1 MPKGAEKKL
10 MNATRQDTDM
20 KFYNK
25 RGLSELV
32 TSILMIALVMSLGV
46 IIWTVS
52 KNLVSEKLD
61 KSSSCFGNFNEIT
74 IGKQY
79 SCVNFTSNETKVSL
93 NVGNIDIEGILV
105 SISGNS
111 GAKSFIIKANSS
123 FSYVKMYNGAYGASL
138 SLPGK
143 NSGLTYVVSNINI
156 GVSDADSVA
165 IAPIISG
172 NQCEVSD
179 SINELG
185 SC

>member
-1 MPKGAEKKL
+1 
-10 MNATRQDTDM
+10 M

-25 RGLSELV
+25 KGLSEVV
-32 TSILMIALVMSLGV
+32 TAILMIALVMSLGV
-46 IIWTVS
+46 VIWSVS
-52 KNLVSEKLD
+52 KNLVTEKLS
-61 KSSSCFGNFNEIT
+61 KSSSCFGNFNQVT

-93 NVGNIDIEGILV
+93 NVGDVDIEGILV

-111 GAKSFIIKANSS
+111 GAKSFTIKSGSS
-123 FSYVKMYNGAYGASL
+123 FTYVKPYNGAYGASL

-156 GVSDADSVA
+156 GVSDANSVA

-172 NQCEVSD
+172 NQCEASD
-179 SINELG
+179 SLNKMDNCLL
-185 SC
+185 SS